1 MSGSWKQVVLSAAA
15 AVLLYGVGG
24 PATAADT
31 PGVTDT
37 TITLGAS
44 NALTGPVANAC
55 KPVTDGTAAWFAKVN
70 AEGGIKGRKVKLD
83 LLDDAYDG
91 TRAVANTRQ
100 FAREPVLAIISGCG
114 TNSAVAIGPL
124 ANREGIPYIMPY
136 AAHADLVEPT
146 KPWIFA
152 GLPLYDKQLAALV
165 GWTFKRSG
173 PGKVAMVAVQVPGI
187 ESWIAAA
194 KKATEAGGGTFLEP
208 QVSQSGQADFTPAVL
223 RLKSEAPDYVIMAV
237 AAGDGARL
245 VETARVQQFAPKRS
259 YLGYST
265 VSNSIFLHSVAAD
278 IEGKIFVTSPTVPET
293 SAEAQAVCGDVFAKY
308 APEVKLWLLALGL
321 HGRTGDDRGAERY
334 RRSVDA
340 RCGEG
345 RDGRAERG
353 CSDAS
358 DAAADLHREEPHG
371 DPLALH
377 LRGQGRPIPCRR
389 QGRDPGMTLFLAA
402 VVSGLSVGLLY
413 GLLGF
418 SIVVLYRA
426 TGVVSFAQSS
436 IAMFTTFVVYLLT
449 QRLGLPILAAILL
462 GGVIALVMAVVIY
475 AATVRPNDD
484 AGTLNL
490 ILRTFA
496 LYLLLFEVANTFW
509 SVGQPFKFP
518 KIFPDSS
525 LDLWGVVLPVH
536 SIGVLAVVIVLASGF
551 YVLFMHTKIGLF
563 LRAIADRP
571 DVARMLGV
579 GARPMTALAWVLAVE
594 VCLVVGLLTAPS
606 TLLSTT
612 MMDSFML
619 FAFAGAL
626 LGGLRSWI
634 GAFAGGAVVGVV
646 TNVTTVYASSEVAVV
661 VAFLLLLV
669 GLIFKPEGFF
679 GQPVLERF

>member
-1 MSGSWKQVVLSAAA
+1 MGGSWKQVVLSAAA

-70 AEGGIKGRKVKLD
+70 AEGGIKGRKIKFD

-136 AAHADLVEPT
+136 AAHADLVEPA

-208 QVSQSGQADFTPAVL
+208 QISQSGQADFTPAVL

-265 VSNSIFLHSVAAD
+265 VSNSIFLHPVAAD

-308 APEVKLWLLALGL
+308 APEVKLN
-321 HGRTGDDRGAERY
+321 
-334 RRSVDA
+334 
-340 RCGEG
+340 
-345 RDGRAERG
+345 
-353 CSDAS
+353 
-358 DAAADLHREEPHG
+358 
-371 DPLALH
+371 
-377 LRGQGRPIPCRR
+377 
-389 QGRDPGMTLFLAA
+389 
-402 VVSGLSVGLLY
+402 
-413 GLLGF
+413 GF
-418 SIVVLYRA
+418 SLW
-426 TGVVSFAQSS
+426 GC
-436 IAMFTTFVVYLLT
+436 M
-449 QRLGLPILAAILL
+449 
-462 GGVIALVMAVVIY
+462 
-475 AATVRPNDD
+475 
-484 AGTLNL
+484 
-490 ILRTFA
+490 
-496 LYLLLFEVANTFW
+496 
-509 SVGQPFKFP
+509 VGQ
-518 KIFPDSS
+518 
-525 LDLWGVVLPVH
+525 
-536 SIGVLAVVIVLASGF
+536 
-551 YVLFMHTKIGLF
+551 
-563 LRAIADRP
+563 
-571 DVARMLGV
+571 
-579 GARPMTALAWVLAVE
+579 
-594 VCLVVGLLTAPS
+594 
-606 TLLSTT
+606 
-612 MMDSFML
+612 
-619 FAFAGAL
+619 
-626 LGGLRSWI
+626 
-634 GAFAGGAVVGVV
+634 
-646 TNVTTVYASSEVAVV
+646 VTTAVLNGIAGPLTRDAMENAMDGLNGAALTPLMPPLTFTAKNHTAIRSLFILEVKDAQYRVV
-661 VAFLLLLV
+661 DKAE
-669 GLIFKPEGFF
+669 IPE
-679 GQPVLERF
+679 